1 MHLCILS
8 VFKCVGGNQLEVD
21 QLEVDGCICV
31 FWWYLKKWK
40 HINYFTKQGYKIDYL
55 HKTRQTLQ
63 YIVHVCISP
72 TIHTAGLMHFG
83 SDICV
88 QCNQVFFS
96 MMEFDFGLP
105 TIMKR
110 GRPARND
117 FHEYINSPEILRN
130 EVFKQWRQMT
140 LSCGH
145 TNLGVFYECAWC
157 KDTKCARCWNTCKRK
172 SVAQSLLSLSVQV
185 AVVDA
190 RDLAATEFENKAGDF
205 LSCPPNRPPPPP
217 QGPSPMNYQLILWI
231 CKILHHFSN
240 AHPLR
245 PCK

>member
-1 MHLCILS
+1 
-8 VFKCVGGNQLEVD
+8 
-21 QLEVDGCICV
+21 
-31 FWWYLKKWK
+31 
-40 HINYFTKQGYKIDYL
+40 
-55 HKTRQTLQ
+55 
-63 YIVHVCISP
+63 
-72 TIHTAGLMHFG
+72 
-83 SDICV
+83 
-88 QCNQVFFS
+88 

-205 LSCPPNRPPPPP
+205 LSCPPNRPPPSPGALP
-217 QGPSPMNYQLILWI
+217 HELSMDIVDLQNPAPLFKCTSPSPMQIILGGSHSKHKINKLINRSECYIFRYYVRGGRGWQGGGR
-231 CKILHHFSN
+231 CGKVMQDYTN
-240 AHPLR
+240 P
-245 PCK
+245 PYP